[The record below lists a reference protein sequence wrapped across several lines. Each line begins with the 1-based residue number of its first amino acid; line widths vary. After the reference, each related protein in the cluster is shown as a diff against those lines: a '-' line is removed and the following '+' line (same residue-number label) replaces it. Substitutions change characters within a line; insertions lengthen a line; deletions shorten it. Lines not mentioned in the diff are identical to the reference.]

1 MIDAAGLTVVE
12 RALASQGASNDAI
25 LAAAVSALRTRNAY
39 GAVVDVGCGTG
50 RFRAL
55 ATDLVDS
62 YTGVDIVR
70 HGGLPD
76 DAEFVAANVD
86 TEALPLEAGCADVV
100 IALEVVE
107 HLDHPRA
114 LFREAARICRAG
126 GWLVV
131 STPNQ
136 ASFANV
142 LSLALRGY
150 FVSFGPLSYPVHRT
164 ALLPIDLARLAREH
178 GFGDETIE
186 FSGRGR
192 VPRTPLHYPR
202 LLSQLMPR
210 ACSDNVLLVARRHA

>member
-12 RALASQGASNDAI
+12 RALASQGASSDAI
-25 LAAAVSALRTRNAY
+25 LAAAAAGLRKRNGQ
-39 GAVVDVGCGTG
+39 GAVVDIGCGTG
-50 RFRAL
+50 RFRAV
-55 ATDLVDS
+55 ATDLVRR

-76 DAEFVAANVD
+76 DVEFVAANVD
-86 TEALPLEAGCADVV
+86 TEALPLEAASADVV
-100 IALEVVE
+100 VALEVVE

-114 LFREAARICRAG
+114 LFREASRICRPG

-142 LSLALRGY
+142 LSLAIRGY
-150 FVSFGPLSYPVHRT
+150 FVSFGPSSYPVHRT
-164 ALLPIDLARLAREH
+164 ALLPIDLVRLAREH
-178 GFGDETIE
+178 GFGDEAIE
-186 FSGRGR
+186 FSLRGR
-192 VPRTPLHYPR
+192 VPRSSLHYPR
-202 LLSQLMPR
+202 LLSSLMPR

>member
-1 MIDAAGLTVVE
+1 MIDAAGLTVAE
-12 RALASQGASNDAI
+12 RALASQGASNDTI
-25 LAAAVSALRTRNAY
+25 LAAAVSALRTRNAL

-50 RFRAL
+50 RFRDL
-55 ATDLVDS
+55 AVDFAHR

-76 DAEFVAANVD
+76 NVEFVAANVD
-86 TEALPLEAGCADVV
+86 TEGLPLEADCADVV
-100 IALEVVE
+100 VALEVVE
-107 HLDHPRA
+107 HLDHPRT
-114 LFREAARICRAG
+114 LFQEAARICRPG

-136 ASFANV
+136 ASFANA

-164 ALLPIDLARLAREH
+164 ALLPIDLVRLAREH
-178 GFGDETIE
+178 GFGDERIE
-186 FSGRGR
+186 FTGRGR
-192 VPRTPLHYPR
+192 VPRTPWHYPR
-202 LLSQLMPR
+202 LVSRLLPR